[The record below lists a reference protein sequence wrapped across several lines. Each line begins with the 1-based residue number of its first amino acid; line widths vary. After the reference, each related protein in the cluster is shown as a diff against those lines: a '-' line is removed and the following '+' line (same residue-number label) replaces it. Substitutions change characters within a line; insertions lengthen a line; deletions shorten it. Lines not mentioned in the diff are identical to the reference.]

1 MQSNALVLASST
13 FNNTD
18 QLKLLGFTNLTH
30 VLIDRRCSILVRAF
44 LYDHKIKVTEIDA
57 FNVDLGVGH
66 DIYLFH
72 DNHGNSNELLTFCD
86 KLRARNANI
95 FIFESPLIDARSGFR
110 PY

>member
-1 MQSNALVLASST
+1 MQSNALILASST

-18 QLKLLGFTNLTH
+18 QLKLLGFTNITH
-30 VLIDRRCSILVRAF
+30 VLIDHRCSILVRSF
-44 LYDHKIKVTEIDA
+44 LYEYNIEMTEIDI
-57 FNVDLGVGH
+57 FNVDLGIIH

-72 DNHGNSNELLTFCD
+72 DNHGNSDELLTFCD

-95 FIFESPLIDARSGFR
+95 FIFESPLIDLRSGSR